1 MKKII
6 EKLDVYLNNI
16 KIKKKKLR
24 KRWIMPRRAMIVL
37 GKALKP

>member
-16 KIKKKKLR
+16 KIKKKRQR
-24 KRWIMPRRAMIVL
+24 KHWIMLERVTIVL
-37 GKALKP
+37 EKALKP

>member
-16 KIKKKKLR
+16 KIKKKIFLLYFYC
-24 KRWIMPRRAMIVL
+24 IIGVCETP
-37 GKALKP
+37 KAA